1 MENKLFNFKFLLLN
15 HVLNGL
21 MAEFVK
27 VGFGGATR
35 SAGGSPFK
43 THK

>member
-1 MENKLFNFKFLLLN
+1 MENKLLNFKFLPLDP
-15 HVLNGL
+15 VLDGL

-35 SAGGSPFK
+35 STGGSPFK

>member
-1 MENKLFNFKFLLLN
+1 MRNKLLNSKFLPLD
-15 HVLNGL
+15 HVLDGL

>member
-1 MENKLFNFKFLLLN
+1 MGNKLLSSKFLPLD
-15 HVLNGL
+15 HVLDDL